1 MVSSEPRKLLFVN
14 YSLAMGGIETLLLEL
29 CRAMKSGS
37 RYDPAVCVFDAEG
50 KLQKEFYAI
59 GVPVHVLQKKRS
71 RDYFLPLRVRRLIQQ
86 ENYDLVHAHNQ
97 VSWLYGG
104 LGAVLANTPLV
115 YTEHTSLAKF
125 EPSQQKNLKMVLRL
139 LGRRTQLVTTVAK
152 HLIPSLLQDI
162 GIPSERIRNVYNG
175 IEPAPYQIK
184 IDREE
189 KLRELGLP
197 FASRIIGIV
206 ASLTDAKDHATLLR
220 AFAQVL
226 PAIPEARLL
235 IVGEG
240 PLEESMRS
248 LAHTLEIGSNVH
260 FLGVRRDI
268 PELLQLFDVFTLS
281 SLIEGL
287 PISLLEAMASAC
299 PVVATRIPGVD
310 ELVSQDS
317 GLLVPHSS
325 PDEQA
330 KALVRVLTEDGLA
343 DSLGSGG
350 RQRVLE
356 KFSFEAMVQAYLSC
370 YDEVLEFS

>member
-1 MVSSEPRKLLFVN
+1 
-14 YSLAMGGIETLLLEL
+14 MGGIETLLLEL
-29 CRAMKSGS
+29 CKAMKTGS
-37 RYDPAVCVFDAEG
+37 RYDPAVCVFEAKG
-50 KLQKEFYAI
+50 KLQKEFDAI

-71 RDYFLPLRVRRLIQQ
+71 RDYFLPLRVRKLIRQ
-86 ENYDLVHAHNQ
+86 EGYDLVHAHNQ

-104 LGAVLANTPLV
+104 LGAMLAKRALV
-115 YTEHTSLAKF
+115 YTEHTSLDKF
-125 EPSQQKNLKMVLRL
+125 EPSQQKNLKRILRL
-139 LGRRTQLVTTVAK
+139 LGRKTQLVTTVAK
-152 HLIPSLLQDI
+152 HLIPSLLQDL
-162 GIPSERIRNVYNG
+162 GIPSERIRNIYNG
-175 IEPAPYQIK
+175 IEPAPYQIE

-197 FASRIIGIV
+197 SASRIIGIV

-226 PAIPEARLL
+226 PIVPEARLL

-248 LAHTLEIGSNVH
+248 LMHALEIDSNVH

-310 ELVSQDS
+310 ELVNQES
-317 GLLVPHSS
+317 GILVPHSS

-330 KALVRVLTEDGLA
+330 EALVRVLTEDGLA
-343 DSLGSGG
+343 ESLGSGG
-350 RQRVLE
+350 RRRVLE
-356 KFSFEAMVQAYLSC
+356 KFSFDTMIQAYLSC
-370 YDEVLEFS
+370 YDEVLGPS